1 MSCGVGRRHGSDLAW
16 LWLWHRLA
24 TAPIGPL
31 AWESPYAAGSD
42 PKKQKKEK
50 CNISKQGRLLG
61 LLEASALA
69 KDKRER
75 SVKGTE
81 SGGGGRERQSGDAG
95 AKKGP
100 SRRRVLANTCVFN

>member
-1 MSCGVGRRHGSDLAW
+1 MAV
-16 LWLWHRLA
+16 
-24 TAPIGPL
+24 T
-31 AWESPYAAGSD
+31 EAGSYSSNST
-42 PKKQKKEK
+42 PNLGTSICHKCGHKRKKKEK